1 MDSIPELNIN
11 IYIDKIKQIFLI
23 YIIILI
29 KLEILKINES
39 IKIIYLF
46 YKNNINLVSDK
57 EFFISIFNTIQNL
70 NEENLNIFC
79 KYLTFVFIMG
89 TIDNYNKQFLKLI
102 NESKLFK
109 DTQKEIDVDNLQ
121 SNNLYHITD
130 DFNNIKDEL
139 SEIKKYISSF
149 EILNNKNNFLKQFLF
164 VKNDSI
170 KNFHKEE
177 IINRLELLCNMIGY
191 KLLIFILNKK
201 NRKKKELNSIDNLE
215 LEIVTFNDLYNMEYN
230 KLIKYCFLL
239 FMKIDKNID
248 TFIQDFEFV
257 KYLKI
262 IVINYI
268 DNNEDKITHKFHDK
282 LLKKYVLI

>member
-1 MDSIPELNIN
+1 
-11 IYIDKIKQIFLI
+11 
-23 YIIILI
+23 
-29 KLEILKINES
+29 
-39 IKIIYLF
+39 
-46 YKNNINLVSDK
+46 
-57 EFFISIFNTIQNL
+57 
-70 NEENLNIFC
+70 
-79 KYLTFVFIMG
+79 
-89 TIDNYNKQFLKLI
+89 
-102 NESKLFK
+102 
-109 DTQKEIDVDNLQ
+109 
-121 SNNLYHITD
+121 
-130 DFNNIKDEL
+130 
-139 SEIKKYISSF
+139 
-149 EILNNKNNFLKQFLF
+149 
-164 VKNDSI
+164 
-170 KNFHKEE
+170 
-177 IINRLELLCNMIGY
+177 MIGY